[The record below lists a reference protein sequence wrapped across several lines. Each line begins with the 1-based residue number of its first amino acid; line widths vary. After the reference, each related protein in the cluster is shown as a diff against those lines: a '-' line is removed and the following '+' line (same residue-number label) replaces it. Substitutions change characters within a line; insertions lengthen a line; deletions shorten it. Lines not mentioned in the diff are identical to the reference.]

1 MLPAMRMLLD
11 ITIPHEPFNSLV
23 RQGVAG
29 KKIGAVL
36 DAIKPEAVYFTEQ
49 EGKRGALVVV
59 DLADPSKIPAVS
71 EPWFLTF
78 NADVKCR
85 IAMTPADLK
94 KSGLNALGKKWA

>member
-1 MLPAMRMLLD
+1 MRTILD
-11 ITIPHEPFNSLV
+11 VTIPHEPFNSLV
-23 RQGVAG
+23 RKGAAA
-29 KKIGAVL
+29 KKLNTIL

-59 DLADPSKIPAVS
+59 EMADASKIPLLC

-85 IAMTPADLK
+85 IAMVPDDLK
-94 KSGLNALGKKWA
+94 KGGLDALGKKWA

>member
-1 MLPAMRMLLD
+1 MRMLLD

-23 RQGVAG
+23 RQGAAG
-29 KKIGAVL
+29 AKLAEIL

-49 EGKRGALVVV
+49 EGKRGAIVVV
-59 DLADPSKIPAVS
+59 DLAGPHKIPAVA

-94 KSGLNALGKKWA
+94 KAGLDALGKKWA